1 MQHKGKKDILGVL
14 LKPQVFG
21 KVEAVGVLLDAPS
34 RETPFQGPPA
44 RLYGLRVGTSDGI
57 HKILSNVM
65 QMNSVCMYSMIVC

>member
-1 MQHKGKKDILGVL
+1 MQSAYLAIFKNEDFFSSAVCGNMQHKGKKDILGVL

-44 RLYGLRVGTSDGI
+44 
-57 HKILSNVM
+57 
-65 QMNSVCMYSMIVC
+65 